1 MITFLQKHFEAGGP
15 FMLAI
20 AAIQLFSIFIFL
32 ERFFYLYFRCRVN
45 AKGMVGEATKLV
57 KANRL
62 GDARRLCVKTKSPIG
77 AILESALWAFE
88 QGYGER
94 EIQNAIDETALREL
108 PKVQKRVH
116 YLSMAA
122 NVATLLGLLGTIT
135 GLMKSFGALAAADP
149 AQKATLLAKGISE
162 FMEATAYGLI
172 TAIPC
177 LVAFSILGAK
187 VTSIVEEVDESSVR
201 LLNMLSVI
209 RDTSAKTTAP
219 AAK

>member
-1 MITFLQKHFEAGGP
+1 MIQFLAKHFEAGGQ
-15 FMLAI
+15 FMFAI
-20 AAIQLFSIFIFL
+20 AAVQAFSIAVFL
-32 ERFFYLYFRCRVN
+32 ERFFFLYFRCRVN
-45 AKGMVGEATKLV
+45 AKNLLGEVTKLI
-57 KANRL
+57 KAGRL
-62 GDARRLCVKTKSPIG
+62 GDARRLCIKTKAPIG
-77 AILESALWAFE
+77 AIVESAIWSFE

-94 EIQNAIDETALREL
+94 EVQNAVDETALREL
-108 PKVQKRVH
+108 PKIQKRTH

-177 LVAFSILGAK
+177 LIAFSVLGAK
-187 VTSIVEEVDESSVR
+187 ATGLIEEIDESSVR
-201 LLNMLSVI
+201 LLNMLSVL
-209 RDTSAKTTAP
+209 REPQAQNK
-219 AAK
+219 